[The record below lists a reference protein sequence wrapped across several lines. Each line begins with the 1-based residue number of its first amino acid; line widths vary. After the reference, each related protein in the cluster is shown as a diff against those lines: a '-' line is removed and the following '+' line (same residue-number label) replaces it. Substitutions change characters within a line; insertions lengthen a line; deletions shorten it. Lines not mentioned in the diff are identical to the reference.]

1 MTEQNPNP
9 VVVAVGNESVDAA
22 LAYGVA
28 EAQRHGC
35 GVHLVHVVHV
45 VATGPDT
52 VLVDATDV
60 ERIGRDTLNEA
71 LEKARDLAPDDVQV
85 TGQVLHGALV
95 PALVSAVP
103 DARLIVLQ
111 RRSLSRIMRLLTRSV
126 SSGVAARAHVP
137 VTSVPDGWSPSD
149 PSAAQVVTVGVDD
162 PERSGPVLAAAVA
175 AARSRG
181 AELHVLHAW
190 WYPGVYDDIITRRTE
205 DDEWAERVGVELRA
219 ALDKVGTDGVK
230 VTIDA
235 RHAYPA
241 DALVEASHHS
251 ELLVVGRH
259 DALVPFGSH
268 LGPVSRAVLHAAV
281 CPVMLADP
289 RRHGHVSA

>member
-9 VVVAVGNESVDAA
+9 VVVAVGSEPVDAA
-22 LAYGVA
+22 LQYGVA
-28 EAQRHGC
+28 EAQREGC

-45 VATGPDT
+45 VATGPET
-52 VLVDATDV
+52 VLVDATDA
-60 ERIGRDTLNEA
+60 ERIGRETLEEA
-71 LEKARDLAPDDVQV
+71 LEKARDLAPDEVAV
-85 TGQVLHGALV
+85 TGQVFHGAPV

-111 RRSLSRIMRLLTRSV
+111 RRSMSRIMRIFTRSV

-137 VTSVPDGWSPSD
+137 VTSVPDGWSPAD
-149 PSAAQVVTVGVDD
+149 PATEQVVTVGVDD
-162 PERSGPVLAAAVA
+162 PERSGPILAAAVA
-175 AARSRG
+175 SARSRG
-181 AELHVLHAW
+181 AELRVLHTW

-205 DDEWAERVGVELRA
+205 DDEWAERARLELQA
-219 ALDKVGTDGVK
+219 ALDKIGTDGVK

-235 RHAYPA
+235 RHAFPA

-259 DALVPFGSH
+259 DPLVPFGSH

-289 RRHGHVSA
+289 RRHGQVSA